1 MWKKTMIALALI
13 TLPTCQAKTYVQEN
27 TTPTQSTTT
36 SKESEPYE
44 KQPEPTNQTRQ
55 IPTGITEPIQTTTT
69 ESAQTIRSAQTIEEQ
84 LCSNIYS
91 WQCSDVLYVAW
102 CESRMNPQAISPTN
116 RNGTRDYG
124 LMQINNGA
132 WQEYFGERWAQVLNA
147 EQNIA
152 MAYEIYSQYGWQP
165 WTCAP

>member
-1 MWKKTMIALALI
+1 M
-13 TLPTCQAKTYVQEN
+13 
-27 TTPTQSTTT
+27 
-36 SKESEPYE
+36 
-44 KQPEPTNQTRQ
+44 
-55 IPTGITEPIQTTTT
+55 QTTTT
-69 ESAQTIRSAQTIEEQ
+69 ASAQTTVSAQTIEQ
-84 LCSNIYS
+84 LLCSMDWNCEEALS
-91 WQCSDVLYVAW
+91 VAW
-102 CESRMNPQAISPTN
+102 CESRMDHEAISPTN

-132 WQEYFGERWAQVLNA
+132 WQEYFGQRWAQVLNA